1 MNDAFRDRLD
11 NLLAEL
17 PSRHDEEDAGQ
28 VDRDGED
35 PAPHRRVTR
44 AHLSA
49 IGVVLVLILV
59 VVAVQL
65 MRSRPTEIAAT
76 QPVLA
81 ASGSPQG
88 SASPVNSTPGPNTM
102 APATPSSIRVHVIGR
117 VNDPGVHE
125 ISANGRIIDAI
136 DAAGGMA
143 SGAHPGSLN
152 MAQPVCDGCQILIPA
167 SGNGKVIAPSG
178 VQGGGGSPGG
188 QPAPSGAPGGSGAL
202 AGAAAAP
209 GVVNG
214 AATQGGP
221 ASGDLVDLNTATVE
235 QLQTIDGV
243 GPVMAERIFTWR
255 QEHGRFTSVDELQEI
270 DGIGPKKFAKLKDRV
285 RVQP

>member
-1 MNDAFRDRLD
+1 MD

-35 PAPHRRVTR
+35 SAPHRRVTR

-88 SASPVNSTPGPNTM
+88 SASPVNSTPDPNTM

-125 ISANGRIIDAI
+125 IPVNGRIIDAI

-188 QPAPSGAPGGSGAL
+188 QPAPGGGGAL
-202 AGAAAAP
+202 SGAAAVP
-209 GVVNG
+209 GGNG

-221 ASGDLVDLNTATVE
+221 TSGDLVDLNTATVE

>member
-1 MNDAFRDRLD
+1 MD

-81 ASGSPQG
+81 ASGSPQS
-88 SASPVNSTPGPNTM
+88 SASPVNSTPDPNTM

-188 QPAPSGAPGGSGAL
+188 QPAPSGATGGSGAL

>member
-1 MNDAFRDRLD
+1 MD

-35 PAPHRRVTR
+35 PAPRRRVTR

-81 ASGSPQG
+81 ASGSPQS
-88 SASPVNSTPGPNTM
+88 SASPVNSTPDPNTM
-102 APATPSSIRVHVIGR
+102 ASATPSSIRVHVIGR

-125 ISANGRIIDAI
+125 IPVNGRIIDAI

-178 VQGGGGSPGG
+178 VQGGGGSPDG
-188 QPAPSGAPGGSGAL
+188 QPALGGALSGAVAVPGGN
-202 AGAAAAP
+202 GAAAQ
-209 GVVNG
+209 G
-214 AATQGGP
+214 AP
-221 ASGDLVDLNTATVE
+221 ASGEQVDLNTATVE

>member
-1 MNDAFRDRLD
+1 LD

-35 PAPHRRVTR
+35 SAPHRRVTR

-88 SASPVNSTPGPNTM
+88 SASPVNSTPDPNTM

-125 ISANGRIIDAI
+125 IPVNGRIIDAI

-188 QPAPSGAPGGSGAL
+188 QPAPGGGGAL
-202 AGAAAAP
+202 SGAAAVP
-209 GVVNG
+209 GGNG

-221 ASGDLVDLNTATVE
+221 TSGDLVDLNTATVE

>member
-1 MNDAFRDRLD
+1 MD

-81 ASGSPQG
+81 ASASPQG
-88 SASPVNSTPGPNTM
+88 SASPVNSTPDPNTM

-178 VQGGGGSPGG
+178 VQGGGGSPDG
-188 QPAPSGAPGGSGAL
+188 QPAPGGAPGGSGAL

-214 AATQGGP
+214 AAATQGGP

>member
-35 PAPHRRVTR
+35 PAPRRRVTR

-88 SASPVNSTPGPNTM
+88 SASPVNSTPDPNTM

-152 MAQPVCDGCQILIPA
+152 MAQPVCDGCQLLIPA

-214 AATQGGP
+214 AAAQGAP
-221 ASGDLVDLNTATVE
+221 ASGEQVDLNTATVE

>member
-1 MNDAFRDRLD
+1 MD

-35 PAPHRRVTR
+35 PAPRRRVTR

-81 ASGSPQG
+81 ASGSPQS
-88 SASPVNSTPGPNTM
+88 SASPVNSTPDPNTM
-102 APATPSSIRVHVIGR
+102 ASATPSSIRVHVIGR

-125 ISANGRIIDAI
+125 IPANGRIIDAI

-178 VQGGGGSPGG
+178 VQGGGGSPDG
-188 QPAPSGAPGGSGAL
+188 QPALGGAL
-202 AGAAAAP
+202 SGAAAVP
-209 GVVNG
+209 GGNG
-214 AATQGGP
+214 AAAQGAP
-221 ASGDLVDLNTATVE
+221 ASGEQVDLNTATVE

>member
-1 MNDAFRDRLD
+1 M
-11 NLLAEL
+11 
-17 PSRHDEEDAGQ
+17 
-28 VDRDGED
+28 
-35 PAPHRRVTR
+35 TR

-88 SASPVNSTPGPNTM
+88 SASPVNSTPDPNTM
-102 APATPSSIRVHVIGR
+102 APATPSSIRVHIIGR

-125 ISANGRIIDAI
+125 IPANGRIIDAI

-214 AATQGGP
+214 AATQGAP
-221 ASGDLVDLNTATVE
+221 ASGEQVDLNTATVE

>member
-1 MNDAFRDRLD
+1 MD

-88 SASPVNSTPGPNTM
+88 SASPVNSTPDPNTM

-188 QPAPSGAPGGSGAL
+188 QPALGGAPAGSGAQS
-202 AGAAAAP
+202 GAAAVP
-209 GVVNG
+209 GGVNG
-214 AATQGGP
+214 AAAQGAP
-221 ASGDLVDLNTATVE
+221 ASGEQVDLNTATVE

>member
-1 MNDAFRDRLD
+1 MD

-88 SASPVNSTPGPNTM
+88 SASPVNSTPDPNTM

-178 VQGGGGSPGG
+178 VQGGGGSPDG
-188 QPAPSGAPGGSGAL
+188 QPALGGAQS
-202 AGAAAAP
+202 GAAAVP
-209 GVVNG
+209 GGNG
-214 AATQGGP
+214 AAAQGAP
-221 ASGDLVDLNTATVE
+221 ASGEQVDLNTATVE

>member
-35 PAPHRRVTR
+35 PAPRRRVTR

-81 ASGSPQG
+81 ASGSPQS
-88 SASPVNSTPGPNTM
+88 SASPVNSTPDPNTM
-102 APATPSSIRVHVIGR
+102 ASATPSSIRVHVIGR

-125 ISANGRIIDAI
+125 IPVNGRIIDAI

-178 VQGGGGSPGG
+178 VQGGGGSPDG
-188 QPAPSGAPGGSGAL
+188 QPALGGALSGAVAVPGGN
-202 AGAAAAP
+202 GAAAQ
-209 GVVNG
+209 G
-214 AATQGGP
+214 AP
-221 ASGDLVDLNTATVE
+221 ASGEQVDLNTATVE

>member
-1 MNDAFRDRLD
+1 MD

-88 SASPVNSTPGPNTM
+88 SASPVNSTPDPNTM

-125 ISANGRIIDAI
+125 IPVNGRIIDAI

-178 VQGGGGSPGG
+178 VQGGGGSPDG
-188 QPAPSGAPGGSGAL
+188 QPALGGAQS
-202 AGAAAAP
+202 GAAAVP
-209 GVVNG
+209 GGNG
-214 AATQGGP
+214 AAAQGAP
-221 ASGDLVDLNTATVE
+221 ASGEQVDLNTATVE

>member
-1 MNDAFRDRLD
+1 MD

-28 VDRDGED
+28 DDRDGED

-81 ASGSPQG
+81 ASGSPQS
-88 SASPVNSTPGPNTM
+88 SASPVNSTPDPNTM

-125 ISANGRIIDAI
+125 IPANGRIIDAI

-188 QPAPSGAPGGSGAL
+188 QPAPGGGGAL
-202 AGAAAAP
+202 SGAAAVP
-209 GVVNG
+209 GGNG

-221 ASGDLVDLNTATVE
+221 TSGDLVDLNTATVE

-270 DGIGPKKFAKLKDRV
+270 DGIGPKKFVKLKDRV

>member
-1 MNDAFRDRLD
+1 MD

-76 QPVLA
+76 PPVIA

-88 SASPVNSTPGPNTM
+88 SASPVNSTPGPTTM

-125 ISANGRIIDAI
+125 IPANGRIIDAI

-178 VQGGGGSPGG
+178 VQGGGGSPG
-188 QPAPSGAPGGSGAL
+188 QPAPGGGAL
-202 AGAAAAP
+202 SGAAAVP
-209 GVVNG
+209 GGNG

>member
-1 MNDAFRDRLD
+1 MD

-88 SASPVNSTPGPNTM
+88 SASPVNSTPDPNTM

-125 ISANGRIIDAI
+125 IPVNGRIIDAI

-188 QPAPSGAPGGSGAL
+188 QPALGGAPAGSGAQS
-202 AGAAAAP
+202 GAAAVP
-209 GVVNG
+209 GGVNG
-214 AATQGGP
+214 AAAQGAP
-221 ASGDLVDLNTATVE
+221 ASGEQVDLNTATVE

>member
-88 SASPVNSTPGPNTM
+88 SASPVNSTPDPNTM

-188 QPAPSGAPGGSGAL
+188 QPAPGGGGAL
-202 AGAAAAP
+202 SGAAAVP
-209 GVVNG
+209 GGNG

>member
-1 MNDAFRDRLD
+1 VNDAFRDRLD

-35 PAPHRRVTR
+35 PAPRRRVTR

-81 ASGSPQG
+81 ASGSPQS
-88 SASPVNSTPGPNTM
+88 SASPVNSTPDPNTM
-102 APATPSSIRVHVIGR
+102 ASATPSSIRVHVIGR

-125 ISANGRIIDAI
+125 IPVNGRIIDAI

-178 VQGGGGSPGG
+178 VQGGGGSPDG
-188 QPAPSGAPGGSGAL
+188 QPALGGAL
-202 AGAAAAP
+202 SGAAAVP
-209 GVVNG
+209 GGNG
-214 AATQGGP
+214 AAAQGAP
-221 ASGDLVDLNTATVE
+221 ASGEQVDLNTATVE

>member
-1 MNDAFRDRLD
+1 MD

-88 SASPVNSTPGPNTM
+88 SASPVNSTPDPNTM

-125 ISANGRIIDAI
+125 IPVNGRIIDAI

-178 VQGGGGSPGG
+178 VQGGGGSLDG
-188 QPAPSGAPGGSGAL
+188 QPAPGGAPGGSGAL

-214 AATQGGP
+214 AAATQGGP

>member
-1 MNDAFRDRLD
+1 M
-11 NLLAEL
+11 
-17 PSRHDEEDAGQ
+17 
-28 VDRDGED
+28 
-35 PAPHRRVTR
+35 TR

-88 SASPVNSTPGPNTM
+88 SASPVNSTPDPNTM

>member
-35 PAPHRRVTR
+35 PAPRRRVTR

-88 SASPVNSTPGPNTM
+88 SASPVNSTPDPNTM
-102 APATPSSIRVHVIGR
+102 APATPPSIRVHVIGR

-188 QPAPSGAPGGSGAL
+188 QPALGGAPAGSGAQS
-202 AGAAAAP
+202 GAAAVP
-209 GVVNG
+209 GGVNG
-214 AATQGGP
+214 AAAQGAP
-221 ASGDLVDLNTATVE
+221 ASGEQVDLNTATVE

>member
-1 MNDAFRDRLD
+1 MD

-88 SASPVNSTPGPNTM
+88 SASPVNSTPDPNTM

-178 VQGGGGSPGG
+178 IQGGGGSPGG

-214 AATQGGP
+214 AATQGAP
-221 ASGDLVDLNTATVE
+221 ASGEQVDLNTATVE

>member
-1 MNDAFRDRLD
+1 MD

-35 PAPHRRVTR
+35 PAPRRRVTR

-88 SASPVNSTPGPNTM
+88 SASPVNSTPDPNTM

-167 SGNGKVIAPSG
+167 SGNGKVIAPSCI
-178 VQGGGGSPGG
+178 QGGGGSPGG
-188 QPAPSGAPGGSGAL
+188 QPASSGAPGGSGAL

>member
-1 MNDAFRDRLD
+1 M
-11 NLLAEL
+11 
-17 PSRHDEEDAGQ
+17 
-28 VDRDGED
+28 
-35 PAPHRRVTR
+35 TR

-49 IGVVLVLILV
+49 IGVVLVLTLV

-88 SASPVNSTPGPNTM
+88 SASPVNSTPDPNTM

-167 SGNGKVIAPSG
+167 SGNGKVIAPSCI
-178 VQGGGGSPGG
+178 QGGGGSPGG

>member
-1 MNDAFRDRLD
+1 MD

-17 PSRHDEEDAGQ
+17 PSRHEEEDAGQ
-28 VDRDGED
+28 DDRDGED
-35 PAPHRRVTR
+35 PAPRRRVTR

-76 QPVLA
+76 QPVLT
-81 ASGSPQG
+81 ASGSPQS
-88 SASPVNSTPGPNTM
+88 SASPVNSTPDPNTM

-125 ISANGRIIDAI
+125 IPVNGRIIDAI

-178 VQGGGGSPGG
+178 VQGGGGSPDG
-188 QPAPSGAPGGSGAL
+188 QPALGGAL
-202 AGAAAAP
+202 SGAAAVP
-209 GVVNG
+209 GGNG
-214 AATQGGP
+214 AAAQGAP
-221 ASGDLVDLNTATVE
+221 ASGEQVDLNTATVE

>member
-1 MNDAFRDRLD
+1 MD

-88 SASPVNSTPGPNTM
+88 SASPVNSTPDPNTM

-214 AATQGGP
+214 AAAQGAP
-221 ASGDLVDLNTATVE
+221 TSGEQVDLNTATVE

>member
-1 MNDAFRDRLD
+1 MD

-88 SASPVNSTPGPNTM
+88 SASPVNSTPDPNTM

-188 QPAPSGAPGGSGAL
+188 QPAPGGGGAL
-202 AGAAAAP
+202 SGAAAVP
-209 GVVNG
+209 GGVNG
-214 AATQGGP
+214 AAAQGAP
-221 ASGDLVDLNTATVE
+221 ASGEQVDLNTATVE

>member
-1 MNDAFRDRLD
+1 M
-11 NLLAEL
+11 
-17 PSRHDEEDAGQ
+17 
-28 VDRDGED
+28 
-35 PAPHRRVTR
+35 TR

-88 SASPVNSTPGPNTM
+88 SASPVNSTPDPNTM

-188 QPAPSGAPGGSGAL
+188 QPAPGGGGALSGTAAVPGGN
-202 AGAAAAP
+202 AAAVP
-209 GVVNG
+209 GGVNG
-214 AATQGGP
+214 AAAQGAP
-221 ASGDLVDLNTATVE
+221 ASGEQVDLNTATVE

>member
-1 MNDAFRDRLD
+1 MD

-28 VDRDGED
+28 DDRDGED

-81 ASGSPQG
+81 ASGSPQS
-88 SASPVNSTPGPNTM
+88 SASPVNSTPDPNTM

-125 ISANGRIIDAI
+125 IPVNGRIIDAI

-178 VQGGGGSPGG
+178 VQGGGGSPDG

>member
-1 MNDAFRDRLD
+1 MD

-17 PSRHDEEDAGQ
+17 PSRHDEEDVGQ

-88 SASPVNSTPGPNTM
+88 SASPVNSTPDPNTM

-188 QPAPSGAPGGSGAL
+188 QPAPGGGGAL
-202 AGAAAAP
+202 SGAAAVP
-209 GVVNG
+209 GGNG

>member
-88 SASPVNSTPGPNTM
+88 SASPVNSTPDPNTM

-125 ISANGRIIDAI
+125 ISANDRIIDAI

-214 AATQGGP
+214 AAAQGAP
-221 ASGDLVDLNTATVE
+221 TSGEQVDLNTATVE

>member
-1 MNDAFRDRLD
+1 M
-11 NLLAEL
+11 
-17 PSRHDEEDAGQ
+17 
-28 VDRDGED
+28 
-35 PAPHRRVTR
+35 TR

-81 ASGSPQG
+81 ASGSPQS
-88 SASPVNSTPGPNTM
+88 SASPVNSTPDPNTM

-125 ISANGRIIDAI
+125 IPVNGRIIDAI

-188 QPAPSGAPGGSGAL
+188 QPALGGVPAGSGAQS
-202 AGAAAAP
+202 GAAAVP
-209 GVVNG
+209 GGVNG
-214 AATQGGP
+214 AAAQGAP
-221 ASGDLVDLNTATVE
+221 ASGEQVDLNTATVE

>member
-1 MNDAFRDRLD
+1 MD

-17 PSRHDEEDAGQ
+17 PSRHDEEDARQ

-88 SASPVNSTPGPNTM
+88 SASPVNSTPDPNTM

-152 MAQPVCDGCQILIPA
+152 MAQPVCDGCQILIPS

-221 ASGDLVDLNTATVE
+221 TSGDLVDLNTATVE

>member
-1 MNDAFRDRLD
+1 MD

-81 ASGSPQG
+81 ASASPQG
-88 SASPVNSTPGPNTM
+88 SASPVNSTPDPNTM

-125 ISANGRIIDAI
+125 IPVNGRIIDAI

-188 QPAPSGAPGGSGAL
+188 QPAPGGGGAL
-202 AGAAAAP
+202 SGAAAVP
-209 GVVNG
+209 GGNG

-221 ASGDLVDLNTATVE
+221 TSGDLVDLNTATVE